1 MFFFHIIK
9 YLCISVCCIFS
20 SAKITNFYLK
30 TVLCNYTRVCWVPV
44 TIIVKIIHQLRNI
57 RMFFNGNIHVVLKM
71 RLSIEKKL
79 ILKYFVATKM
89 SQISNGNYEYINFES
104 HFKLRMVQLEILVVV
119 IINTIKHFVDQL
131 RY

>member
-1 MFFFHIIK
+1 
-9 YLCISVCCIFS
+9 
-20 SAKITNFYLK
+20 
-30 TVLCNYTRVCWVPV
+30 
-44 TIIVKIIHQLRNI
+44 
-57 RMFFNGNIHVVLKM
+57 MFFNGNIHVVLKM

-89 SQISNGNYEYINFES
+89 SQISNGNYEYINFEP